1 LTYHGY
7 DAFFDYLGIASGDFE
22 SIILE
27 NIRARAHFLVLLTP
41 SALERCTV
49 PGDWL
54 RREIETALEARRNI
68 VPLMLEGFDFATP
81 SIKSQLTGKLSLLK
95 HCNAQTV
102 PVEFF
107 LEAMDRLRE
116 KRLNVALDS
125 VPHPASTP
133 AQQATETQ
141 QAAASAAPAVSQE
154 ELTAQTWFEKGFN
167 AADLDEKVRCYTE
180 AIRLKP
186 DFAEAYNNRGFARAA
201 KGDLDGALKDY
212 AEAIRLK
219 PDFADAYNNRGAA
232 RDDKGDFDGA
242 LADYAEALR
251 LKPDF
256 ADAYCNRGNTRHD
269 KGDLDG
275 ALKEYAEAIRLNP
288 DFAEAYN
295 NRGSARD
302 DKGDFDGAL
311 ADYAEAI
318 RLKPDPADAYYN
330 RGIARADRG
339 DLDGALKDYAEA
351 IRLKPDFANAYYNRG
366 IARRAK
372 GDPASTKAA
381 IADFQKCLD
390 LGGGIREG
398 DQANVE
404 QFILDL
410 KNKL

>member
-1 LTYHGY
+1 MSRIERTVFISYRRANAPWALAVYQYMTYQAY

-154 ELTAQTWFEKGFN
+154 ELTARTWFEKGFN

-219 PDFADAYNNRGAA
+219 PDFADAYNNGALRATTKATSMARWRIMPRRSGSSPILPTPTTTGAIRGA
-232 RDDKGDFDGA
+232 
-242 LADYAEALR
+242 
-251 LKPDF
+251 
-256 ADAYCNRGNTRHD
+256 
-269 KGDLDG
+269 
-275 ALKEYAEAIRLNP
+275 IRATSMAP
-288 DFAEAYN
+288 
-295 NRGSARD
+295 
-302 DKGDFDGAL
+302 
-311 ADYAEAI
+311 
-318 RLKPDPADAYYN
+318 
-330 RGIARADRG
+330 
-339 DLDGALKDYAEA
+339 
-351 IRLKPDFANAYYNRG
+351 
-366 IARRAK
+366 
-372 GDPASTKAA
+372 
-381 IADFQKCLD
+381 
-390 LGGGIREG
+390 
-398 DQANVE
+398 
-404 QFILDL
+404 
-410 KNKL
+410 